1 MPISSHFKCQWTKS
15 SDQKFYFSIG
25 TGKAFEKIQQPF
37 MMGKKKKT
45 SHQREYRENI
55 LNIAKA
61 LYDKPTANIIL
72 NGEKLRAFLLN
83 LAKRQIPTLTTSI

>member
-37 MMGKKKKT
+37 MMGGKKKNLSPKGI
-45 SHQREYRENI
+45 QREHS
-55 LNIAKA
+55 
-61 LYDKPTANIIL
+61 
-72 NGEKLRAFLLN
+72 
-83 LAKRQIPTLTTSI
+83 QHS